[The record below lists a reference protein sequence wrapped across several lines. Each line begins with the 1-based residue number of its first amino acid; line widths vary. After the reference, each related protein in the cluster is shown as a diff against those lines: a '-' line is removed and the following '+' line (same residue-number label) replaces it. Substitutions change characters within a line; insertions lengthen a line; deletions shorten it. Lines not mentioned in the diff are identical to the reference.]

1 MPKIKWWQLLWYD
14 RCIYSLSTELIIL
27 VCFIELSNLIVFS
40 FHLLKKYFIKFP
52 ENNPGLLVSR
62 FMKSKLK
69 SSERYK
75 KINESNLKSITSSDF
90 YWKMENWISSQNKKK
105 RIWNSSVIMV
115 TICFYVLIHFD
126 IKERFFSNIRS

>member
-1 MPKIKWWQLLWYD
+1 
-14 RCIYSLSTELIIL
+14 
-27 VCFIELSNLIVFS
+27 LIVFS
-40 FHLLKKYFIKFP
+40 FLLLKKYFIKFP

-105 RIWNSSVIMV
+105 IIWNSSVIMV